1 MLTSRDYVQKI
12 LNSMFGF
19 GKKIHRSVASESVEV
34 GEVDGV
40 RSLFIGSSTIQ
51 SSMRVKAPY
60 DLELSYSKGM
70 MLFLLFAPHVRDVV
84 IMGLGGGSIPKYIH
98 HYHPQL
104 TTRVVELNPQVISI
118 ARSHFYLPDD
128 DDRLTVIE
136 GDGVQFIHDH
146 PETTDVLMLDMFDG
160 KGVPLNMYSQDFFD
174 ACRLALTQ
182 SGVLIINLWGSDKN
196 FDVYLHRIEQ
206 IFSNRVLVIPTG
218 RPGNIVVMAF
228 KRVPMELRWEQVRQK
243 AKEIDAEFNL
253 DFMGLLDRLKDNNQH
268 TPSRITME

>member
-1 MLTSRDYVQKI
+1 
-12 LNSMFGF
+12 MFGF

-51 SSMRVKAPY
+51 SSMRVKTPY

-98 HYHPQL
+98 YYHPQIS
-104 TTRVVELNPQVISI
+104 TRVVELNPQVISI

-128 DDRLTVIE
+128 DDRLKVIE
-136 GDGVQFIHDH
+136 GDGVQFIHDN
-146 PETTDVLMLDMFDG
+146 PETTDLLMLDMFDG

-174 ACRLALTQ
+174 ACRNALTPN
-182 SGVLIINLWGSDKN
+182 GVLVTNLWGSDKN

-206 IFSNRVLVIPTG
+206 IFNNRVLVLPTG

-228 KRVPMELRWEQVRQK
+228 KRVPTELRWDQVRHK
-243 AKEIDAEFNL
+243 AKELDAAFNL
-253 DFMGLLDRLKDNNQH
+253 DFMGLLDRLKDRNQH

>member
-1 MLTSRDYVQKI
+1 
-12 LNSMFGF
+12 MFGF

-98 HYHPQL
+98 HYHPHL

-118 ARSHFYLPDD
+118 ARSHFFLPDD
-128 DDRLTVIE
+128 DNRLAVIE

-174 ACRLALTQ
+174 ACRNALTQ
-182 SGVLIINLWGSDKN
+182 TGVLIINLWGSDKN

-228 KRVPMELRWEQVRQK
+228 KRVPTELRWEQVRQK